1 MSGSDRTCGLSA
13 LVALALAGCIGPHA
27 TSNDLRDR
35 RCGAVRDSAAQALEW
50 FAPAD
55 GGDRQNLEAWCA
67 GVGPVIV
74 DTLPEQAARA
84 SFVGD
89 SLRVLVWNVSAG
101 GGDLVGFLEAEAGV
115 RCRATAAAP
124 PFILLAQEAYRRSFE
139 VPSAERGTLVSAA
152 AAEDE
157 RSTPRIDVRQV
168 AEQCGLALI
177 YVPAVRNGGE
187 TYEDGREDRGNAI
200 LANVPLH
207 DPIAIELPA
216 EDSRRLALAA
226 TVRSP
231 AGDSARV
238 VSFHFTLLPKLWRN
252 LTTGNAARV
261 RHALG
266 LLDALTAIEAQRGA
280 AISTIAAGDANTWST
295 NDAALRRL
303 REAFPDSPPPLAG
316 GTRGPFPADH
326 LFFRSPAGAGGA
338 LLPGTWRRLP
348 SHYHSDHF
356 GVAVTLAFVRGPTPG
371 TN

>member
-1 MSGSDRTCGLSA
+1 MSGSDRARA
-13 LVALALAGCIGPHA
+13 LVGLLALVLAGCIGPYA
-27 TSNDLRDR
+27 TSNDLRER
-35 RCGAVRDSAAQALEW
+35 RCAAVRDSAAQALEW
-50 FAPAD
+50 YAPASA
-55 GGDRQNLEAWCA
+55 GDRRNLEAWCA

-74 DTLPEQAARA
+74 DTVPARPARA
-84 SFVGD
+84 SFAGD

-101 GGDLVGFLEAEAGV
+101 GGDLVQFLEGEAGV
-115 RCRATAAAP
+115 RCPATGAAAP
-124 PFILLAQEAYRRSFE
+124 FVLLAQEAYRRSFA
-139 VPSAERGTLVSAA
+139 VPPAERGTLVSAA

-168 AEQCGLALI
+168 AERCGLALI
-177 YVPAVRNGGE
+177 YVPAVRNGGG

-200 LANVPLH
+200 LANVPLY

-231 AGDSARV
+231 AGDSLRV

-266 LLDALTAIEAQRGA
+266 LLDALTAVEAERGA
-280 AISTIAAGDANTWST
+280 TVATIAAGDANTWST
-295 NDAALRRL
+295 SDAALRRL
-303 REAFPDSPPPLAG
+303 REAFPDSPPPLTG

-326 LFFRSPAGAGGA
+326 LFFRSPPAAGGA
-338 LLPGTWRRLP
+338 LLPGSWRRLP

-356 GVAVTLAFVRGPTPG
+356 GVAVTFAFEGGPASG
-371 TN
+371 TD